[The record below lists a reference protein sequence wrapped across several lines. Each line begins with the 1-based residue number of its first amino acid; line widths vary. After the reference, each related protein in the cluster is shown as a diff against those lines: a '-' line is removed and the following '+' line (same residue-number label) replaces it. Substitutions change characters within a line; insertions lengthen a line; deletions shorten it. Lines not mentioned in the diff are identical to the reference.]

1 MHRQQRMVQWL
12 MNMNI
17 HINRQVEEAD
27 GCWPVTFALPN
38 ISTEG
43 KLCPG
48 SATRAAC
55 CKVKPGFFFPLL
67 LKTHSKYFIFLAPA
81 LSHYRL
87 HDGFDISLINSY
99 PTILITV
106 VIE

>member
-1 MHRQQRMVQWL
+1 

-48 SATRAAC
+48 STTQAAC
-55 CKVKPGFFFPLL
+55 CKVELL
-67 LKTHSKYFIFLAPA
+67 SLCAKDTACIAA
-81 LSHYRL
+81 LFSSPKLSRYH
-87 HDGFDISLINSY
+87 
-99 PTILITV
+99 
-106 VIE
+106 